1 MRPATNLKMVRHV
14 FRDEI
19 RQTGQGIIV
28 QWSPLVRS
36 AFCPMKIY
44 HTSGLTLHPGIHFT
58 VIKGCKKMK
67 THLAVFFAKNCDLI
81 SKYHTLVDFNLEF
94 GMQLEILA
102 HIPQNNAI

>member
-1 MRPATNLKMVRHV
+1 
-14 FRDEI
+14 
-19 RQTGQGIIV
+19 
-28 QWSPLVRS
+28 
-36 AFCPMKIY
+36 MKIY

-67 THLAVFFAKNCDLI
+67 THLAVFFAKNFYLI

-102 HIPQNNAI
+102 HLPQNNAIYLMWTLTNILTIEAGFSDLETGFFTNKMAI